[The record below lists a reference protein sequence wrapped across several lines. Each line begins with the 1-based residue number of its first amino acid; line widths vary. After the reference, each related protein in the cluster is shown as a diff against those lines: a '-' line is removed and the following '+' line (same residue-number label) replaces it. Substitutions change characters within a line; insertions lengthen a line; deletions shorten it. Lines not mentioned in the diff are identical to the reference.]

1 MGNRMIKFGD
11 ISVCWDDEYLFL
23 KRNGVEEWRV
33 AWTAVSRVVISTDK
47 PTAYVFICADG
58 NELRL
63 PVGTLRW
70 LKLETLLS
78 ALDIEV
84 VFERTNKPLR
94 KMQWTLKNHFAVG
107 ALPDFDGKGNL
118 FASKY
123 DLALESIKLLLSVYC
138 LVMAV
143 FFATIL
149 YLVSNIVYMRL
160 THGYPVFH
168 SASDGSFFVVFA
180 VLSLAGLPFVVR
192 PPLLH
197 YRTRQVRKL
206 SLLFSGEKLY
216 VVEGETRQEASLIK
230 RKIGLLLEYCLVERN
245 GKKLVFD
252 LLMTEQR

>member
-1 MGNRMIKFGD
+1 MGDRTIKQGD
-11 ISVCWDDEYLFL
+11 ASFFWDDEHLIL
-23 KRNGVEEWRV
+23 KRNGIEEWRI
-33 AWTAVSRVVISTDK
+33 AWTAISKVVISADK
-47 PTAYVFICADG
+47 PKAYVFASADG
-58 NELRL
+58 DDYRATI
-63 PVGTLRW
+63 GSFRW
-70 LKLETLLS
+70 PKLETLLRS
-78 ALDIEV
+78 MGIEV
-84 VFERTNKPLR
+84 TSEIADRPLGNR
-94 KMQWTLKNHFAVG
+94 RWTLKNHFAVG

-118 FASKY
+118 FAYKY

-149 YLVSNIVYMRL
+149 YLVFNIVYMSL
-160 THGYPVFH
+160 THGYPVFY

-180 VLSLAGLPFVVR
+180 VLTLAGLPFVVR

-216 VVEGETRQEASLIK
+216 VVEGETRQEASLITK
-230 RKIGLLLEYCLVERN
+230 KIGLFSDYCLVKLN